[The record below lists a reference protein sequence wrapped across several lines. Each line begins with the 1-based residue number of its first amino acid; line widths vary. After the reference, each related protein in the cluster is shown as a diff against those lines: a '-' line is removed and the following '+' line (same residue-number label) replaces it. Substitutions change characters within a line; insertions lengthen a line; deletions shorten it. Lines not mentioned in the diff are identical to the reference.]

1 MGKRK
6 QKEQLFEFSHKRK
19 GELEGWLMIDGRL
32 DEVCEALDAL
42 TVILRDWS
50 RQTVSPPLA
59 EGVAIQIRSLYCFAA
74 ITYIRCFSSGR
85 RPRLDIA
92 QVRTVTAKD
101 RELHEDI
108 RTMRNQ
114 YLAHAVAD
122 EEGAHV
128 YLHAKPEE
136 RKPTG
141 FLVLAVALASDGRP
155 AIRRF
160 AALSRKVRAF
170 VRRCVASAGND
181 IARAFLGP
189 GATWAKYLHHAKR
202 KEDGLAPSVG

>member
-19 GELEGWLMIDGRL
+19 GELEDWLTIEGRL

-42 TVILRDWS
+42 TVILRDWF

-59 EGVAIQIRSLYCFAA
+59 EGVAVQIRSLYCFAA

-170 VRRCVASAGND
+170 VRMCVASPAHSW
-181 IARAFLGP
+181 ARELLGP
-189 GATWAKYLHHAKR
+189 NTCTTPSAR
-202 KEDGLAPSVG
+202 KTGLRRASVNTVRH